1 MTTNLFS
8 LKGKVIIVT
17 GGTGVLGTA
26 FCKAI
31 AEAKGIV
38 IIIGRNQDKCNAS
51 AKEITTK
58 GGTALGISADVLNEL
73 QLTKARELVLNT
85 YGRIDGLVNAAG
97 GNMPEAI
104 VQPQQDIFEL
114 NMDALKTAMELN
126 LWGTILPT
134 QVFGKQMGIQG
145 FGSVVNISSVSAKN
159 VVTRV
164 LGYSLGKSAIDTYTK
179 WFAVELANRFS
190 DKIRMNS
197 ITPGFFLTAQN
208 KTLLTNEDGSLT
220 DRGNKIN
227 TQTPFN
233 RFGNPDELVG
243 ALIYLLSD
251 ASKFVTGAD
260 IVIDGGFTKFS
271 GV

>member
-1 MTTNLFS
+1 
-8 LKGKVIIVT
+8 
-17 GGTGVLGTA
+17 
-26 FCKAI
+26 
-31 AEAKGIV
+31 
-38 IIIGRNQDKCNAS
+38 
-51 AKEITTK
+51 
-58 GGTALGISADVLNEL
+58 
-73 QLTKARELVLNT
+73 
-85 YGRIDGLVNAAG
+85 
-97 GNMPEAI
+97 
-104 VQPQQDIFEL
+104 
-114 NMDALKTAMELN
+114 
-126 LWGTILPT
+126 LPT